1 MAKKEGKD
9 KAEEKEEKKPEEQE
23 DKAKKEGG
31 DGAEGAEGAE
41 GAAEGEGGLAGLGKK
56 RIILAVGVVVLL
68 LVVSVAAAFFGGMM
82 GGGSEEEGEEHGKK
96 PVVGVPEVSYFE
108 MDEFLVNL
116 NVSGKQQSFLKM
128 KVTLELPDAETKAMV
143 EAKMPRIRDMFQ
155 IYLRELRTSD
165 LQGSAGLQRLREE
178 LLLRINKILHP
189 LKANDI
195 LFKEIIVQ

>member
-23 DKAKKEGG
+23 DKGEK
-31 DGAEGAEGAE
+31 EGAEAG
-41 GAAEGEGGLAGLGKK
+41 AEGEGGLAGLGKK

-82 GGGSEEEGEEHGKK
+82 GGDSEEGADADGKK
-96 PVVGVPEVSYFE
+96 PVVGAPKVAYFE

>member
-23 DKAKKEGG
+23 DKGKKE
-31 DGAEGAEGAE
+31 GAEGAEGAEGE

-68 LVVSVAAAFFGGMM
+68 LVVSVAAAFFGGMI
-82 GGGSEEEGEEHGKK
+82 GGGSEEEGGEHAEK
-96 PVVGVPEVSYFE
+96 PKVATPEVTYFE

-178 LLLRINKILHP
+178 LLLRLNKILHP
-189 LKANDI
+189 LKINDI